1 MKFDKPA
8 DSFASAKP
16 KAKGLENLTE
26 AQVFDLANRF
36 QDRRA
41 REEAERRSDRGDKAM
56 QARIGRLF
64 RGLLGEIEG
73 SVRPDRRRSWRP
85 EAARS
90 LTVEEL
96 AQMYAERPTR
106 LSPEA
111 ARRREAADVSL

>member
-41 REEAERRSDRGDKAM
+41 REEEGRRSDRGDKAM
-56 QARIGRLF
+56 HARIGKLF

-90 LTVEEL
+90 LTPEEL
-96 AQMYAERPTR
+96 AQMYAGAPAK
-106 LSPEA
+106 LSVEA
-111 ARRREAADVSL
+111 VKRREPSNVSL